1 MDNNMD
7 VNTPSN
13 GEMVHVG
20 AVDLVRFIC
29 SLLIM
34 AHHMSGLNFLVTGM
48 FFNCWAW
55 VDYFF
60 ILTGYFTRS
69 HFEKHLAS
77 EPYSTEAMKY
87 TWHKFKRYIPYEFAA
102 VILMDCLLFR
112 QYSTGDGMFE
122 VLEKFMDF
130 PYEVLLLSSSGIAF
144 ANLAT
149 IWFLSA
155 MAITL
160 PLLIYLMVSRK
171 DLWNILSWMI
181 PLLYYG
187 RYGVN
192 SAREWPNDLL
202 RAFSCM
208 ALGTFLYALV
218 REIRKASWIK
228 GRKMLLTL
236 VEVAAFGF
244 AVYITV
250 YNKSYLNLV
259 ALLFSVNV
267 VSMLSGCSWT
277 SSIKGGFLKTLGQM
291 SMPMFLFHLVVGS
304 AAGSLPV
311 SIGMKIVIY
320 YLGTIAISFVLVQM
334 ENRRKK
340 YG

>member
-1 MDNNMD
+1 MKKD
-7 VNTPSN
+7 VSKPAN
-13 GEMVHVG
+13 GGIAHIG
-20 AVDLVRFIC
+20 AVDLTRFLC

-34 AHHMSGLNFLVTGM
+34 AHHMNMLNFLSTGI
-48 FFNCWAW
+48 FYNCWAW

-60 ILTGYFTRS
+60 ILTGYFTRR
-69 HFEKHLAS
+69 HFENHPVS
-77 EPYSTEAMKY
+77 QSYSTEAMKY

-102 VILMDCLLFR
+102 VIWMDCLLFR
-112 QYSTGDGMFE
+112 QYSAVVGFAGA
-122 VLEKFMDF
+122 LERFAGF
-130 PYEVLLLSSSGIAF
+130 PYEVLLLTSSGIAA

-160 PLLIYLMVSRK
+160 PLLIYLMTSRK

-192 SAREWPNDLL
+192 TAREWPNDLL

-208 ALGTFLYALV
+208 ALGTFLYVLV
-218 REIRKASWIK
+218 KAVQGIDWTN

-250 YNKSYLNLV
+250 CNKSYLNLA
-259 ALLFSVNV
+259 ALLFSVNIV
-267 VSMLSGCSWT
+267 GMLSGCSWT
-277 SSIKGGFLKTLGQM
+277 GSIKGRFLQMLGQM
-291 SMPMFLFHLVVGS
+291 SMPMFLFHLVVGVAVS
-304 AAGSLPV
+304 GLPV
-311 SIGMKIVIY
+311 SMRMKIAVY
-320 YLGTIAISFVLVQM
+320 YLGPIVISFVLVQL

-340 YG
+340 HE